1 MYKSK
6 KAMLSIYMVVY
17 TAVLSC
23 KYLNTSVQMQCLFV
37 ALSVSA
43 DRHVHVHRRTRVRY
57 VSYMEYIL

>member
-1 MYKSK
+1 
-6 KAMLSIYMVVY
+6 MVVY

-43 DRHVHVHRRTRVRY
+43 DLHVHVHRRVIY
-57 VSYMEYIL
+57 GVHFVKDVNG